1 MSQEI
6 SSANF
11 LNGSQGDW
19 SPFDSRDEN
28 SVEALL
34 VLGLHVKEFAKLFL
48 DS

>member
-28 SVEALL
+28 SVEL